1 MEIMMSISYRIVIII
16 SSIFLII
23 TVWSLI
29 KRGLFRPAYALL
41 WFFGSFAILLL
52 ALFPEFIPFVA
63 GVFGVDYPPSVA
75 FAFGI
80 FILIILLL
88 NQTIYLSTFARLNK
102 ELAQNYA
109 LLQYRLE
116 RLEGIMAREQ
126 GGNIPDAKEIPA
138 PGEKKNL
145 DPGVNT
151 AQTGPDIRA
160 GDINM
165 PLTQT

>member
-1 MEIMMSISYRIVIII
+1 MMSISYRIVIII

-63 GVFGVDYPPSVA
+63 RLFGVDYPPSVA

-116 RLEGIMAREQ
+116 RLEGVVAREQ
-126 GGNIPDAKEIPA
+126 GDNFPDARQISG
-138 PGEKKNL
+138 PGEVKTLPTGSKTGQG
-145 DPGVNT
+145 DPDV
-151 AQTGPDIRA
+151 GP
-160 GDINM
+160 GDINL

>member
-1 MEIMMSISYRIVIII
+1 MSISYRIIIII

-52 ALFPEFIPFVA
+52 ALYPEIIPFVA
-63 GVFGVDYPPSVA
+63 RLFGVDYPPSVA

-80 FILIILLL
+80 FILIILQL

-116 RLEGIMAREQ
+116 KLEGMVKQYQAGDLPNAQLISGQ
-126 GGNIPDAKEIPA
+126 GEPKT
-138 PGEKKNL
+138 L
-145 DPGVNT
+145 DSGAT
-151 AQTGPDIRA
+151 AAQDGPEVQP
-160 GDINM
+160 GDINLS
-165 PLTQT
+165 LTQT

>member
-1 MEIMMSISYRIVIII
+1 MSINYRIVIII

-52 ALFPEFIPFVA
+52 ALFPEIIPFIA
-63 GVFGVDYPPSVA
+63 QLFGVDYPPSVA
-75 FAFGI
+75 FAVGI

-116 RLEGIMAREQ
+116 KMEQRLGREDAAPMAGSAQ
-126 GGNIPDAKEIPA
+126 GGPAGEARPA
-138 PGEKKNL
+138 PTAGSSA
-145 DPGVNT
+145 DSRQGGVNL
-151 AQTGPDIRA
+151 
-160 GDINM
+160 

>member
-1 MEIMMSISYRIVIII
+1 MSISYRIVIII

-63 GVFGVDYPPSVA
+63 GLFGVDYPPSVA

-116 RLEGIMAREQ
+116 RLEGIVARYQ
-126 GGNIPDAKEIPA
+126 GGDFPDAKRIS
-138 PGEKKNL
+138 GLVEKENL
-145 DPGVNT
+145 EPGVKT
-151 AQTGPDIRA
+151 VPGGPDMRP
-160 GDINM
+160 GDINL

>member
-1 MEIMMSISYRIVIII
+1 MSISYRIVIII

-63 GVFGVDYPPSVA
+63 GLFGVDYPPSVA

-116 RLEGIMAREQ
+116 RLEGIVARKQ
-126 GGNIPDAKEIPA
+126 GENFPDARQISGSEGEKTHASAIKSA
-138 PGEKKNL
+138 PGER
-145 DPGVNT
+145 DVHP
-151 AQTGPDIRA
+151 
-160 GDINM
+160 GDINL